1 MERERSPIK
10 RNDTATVHWA
20 PALGCSTRVLNAL
33 WLSAPQSVARA
44 ASSQREVVVV
54 VVGVA
59 ALVCAAD

>member
-20 PALGCSTRVLNAL
+20 PALGCSTCVLNAL
-33 WLSAPQSVARA
+33 WLSAPQSVAQA
-44 ASSQREVVVV
+44 ASSQREVV